1 MGRKFFVGGNWKM
14 NGTKA
19 GIDSIIDFLSKGPL
33 DPNAGV
39 PVFYFIYLFT
49 YTVEKNVNFS
59 ENVHILYSLIDY

>member
-33 DPNAGV
+33 DPNAGEHEW
-39 PVFYFIYLFT
+39 IL
-49 YTVEKNVNFS
+49 TVLCVVMNSKMRRYGLRLQFDRE
-59 ENVHILYSLIDY
+59 